1 MKLSAT
7 EWMILAMV
15 GSVHFCCAICISL
28 QAPFYPEEAEKK
40 GCTATEYGLVF
51 GSFELIAFITS
62 PIFGGLIQKVGLKHL
77 LVLGIVLNAVSTI
90 AFGYLTYIESRNLF
104 LILSLFLRILESLGA
119 TGAMVAAF
127 SLTAVTFPES
137 VASTFS
143 ALEVFYGMGYIV
155 GPTLGALLFEAGGFP
170 LPFIVMGLIT
180 LGTSLLVC
188 LIMKQDVPSPN
199 RAKTKVTQLMKVP
212 TVFIN
217 SVATVITATAMG
229 YYSATLEPHIRP
241 FGLSPI
247 DVGFVFIISGG
258 TYALV
263 APVIGYVCD
272 TGANPKKIMIF
283 GTILTVI
290 SYSIVGP
297 APFMPLEKSML
308 LVVFGLIIQGFALG
322 CICVP
327 TFVDSMTA
335 AFNSGFANDI
345 HTYGLLSGIWSSSF
359 ALGAFLG
366 PSIAGVL
373 FDLVGFEQGT
383 YFEIFLHAVLG
394 MALLGFVFTEKRPQA
409 KGPQLSDS
417 TVGFAGRGDTPDRIN
432 GPNSKTPVVYTI
444 NGHPYKTTPT
454 GSFHRYGS
462 TYGSFSNSCLAS
474 SLSSLRLNGNDA
486 VVVARE
492 AGGGRTP
499 WALESR
505 V

>member
-1 MKLSAT
+1 M
-7 EWMILAMV
+7 
-15 GSVHFCCAICISL
+15 
-28 QAPFYPEEAEKK
+28 AEKK
-40 GCTATEYGLVF
+40 GCTATEYGFVF
-51 GSFELIAFITS
+51 GSFELVAFITS
-62 PIFGGLIQKVGLKHL
+62 PIFGGLIQRVGLKYL
-77 LVLGIVLNAVSTI
+77 LVLGIVLNAISTI
-90 AFGYLTYIESRNLF
+90 AFGYLTYIYDRNIF
-104 LILSLFLRILESLGA
+104 LILSLILRVLESLGA

-127 SLTAVTFPES
+127 SLTAVSFPES

-155 GPTLGALLFEAGGFP
+155 GPTLGALLFEVGGFP

-180 LGTSLLVC
+180 LGTSFLVC
-188 LIMKQDVPSPN
+188 IIMKQDVPSPN
-199 RAKTKVTQLMKVP
+199 KAKTKVTHLMKVP

-241 FGLSPI
+241 FGLSPV

-263 APVIGYVCD
+263 APMIGYICD
-272 TGANPKKIMIF
+272 TGVNPKKIMIF
-283 GTILTVI
+283 GTLLTVI

-297 APFMPLEKSML
+297 APYMPLDKSMF
-308 LVVFGLIIQGFALG
+308 LVVTGLVIQGFALG
-322 CICVP
+322 SICVP
-327 TFVDSMTA
+327 TFVDSMNA
-335 AFNSGFANDI
+335 AFNAGFANDI

-366 PSIAGVL
+366 PSIAGAL
-373 FDLVGFEQGT
+373 YDLVGFEQGT
-383 YFEIFLHAVLG
+383 YFEILLHAALG
-394 MALLGFVFTEKRPQA
+394 LALIIFVFTDEKS
-409 KGPQLSDS
+409 KDKINGLSDS
-417 TVGFAGRGDTPDRIN
+417 TVGFADQESTPEKNN

-444 NGHPYKTTPT
+444 NGHPHRTTPST

-474 SLSSLRLNGNDA
+474 SLSSLRINSNDA
-486 VVVARE
+486 VVIAKE
-492 AGGGRTP
+492 ACGRI
-499 WALESR
+499 ESR